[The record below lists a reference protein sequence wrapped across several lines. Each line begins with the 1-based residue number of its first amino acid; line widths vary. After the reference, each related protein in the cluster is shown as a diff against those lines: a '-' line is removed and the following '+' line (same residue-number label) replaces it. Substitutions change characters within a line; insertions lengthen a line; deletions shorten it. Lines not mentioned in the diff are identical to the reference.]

1 MVKKCHRNSM
11 HYMQC
16 VRSVMKMIKQ
26 KIKFVEIA
34 LGSESAS
41 NDCFCSG
48 PHVMYASGCMSALY
62 KEAGV
67 RWVACSGH

>member
-1 MVKKCHRNSM
+1 MTAI
-11 HYMQC
+11 QC
-16 VRSVMKMIKQ
+16 IICNVPVIKMIKQ
-26 KIKFVEIA
+26 KDQVRWDSI

-41 NDCFCSG
+41 NDCCCSG
-48 PHVMYASGCMSALY
+48 PHVVCASGCMSVLY